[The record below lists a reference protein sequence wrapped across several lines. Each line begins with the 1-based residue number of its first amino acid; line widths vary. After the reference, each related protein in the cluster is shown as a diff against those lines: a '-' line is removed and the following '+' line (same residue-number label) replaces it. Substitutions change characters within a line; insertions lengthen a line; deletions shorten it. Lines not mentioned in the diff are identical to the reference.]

1 MTRDNYEIKVAKSI
15 EHNRENIWSAHFL
28 FVPLRTIVRENAHT
42 RPIASELA
50 WLSLNRSLR
59 GQITDVNEIKVR
71 KWLSNKQRHP
81 ELRVHREGGPVCFN
95 VKFIEKR

>member
-1 MTRDNYEIKVAKSI
+1 MFGQLTFFSYFCAQIA
-15 EHNRENIWSAHFL
+15 REAA
-28 FVPLRTIVRENAHT
+28 RTW
-42 RPIASELA
+42 PIASELA

-81 ELRVHREGGPVCFN
+81 EPRVHREGGPVYFN